1 MKRSLIAFAALGM
14 FLLSGCATYHIST
27 QSLAE
32 QFANS
37 GTEAKINVNGNDL
50 RTITVLDK
58 KGTKEELFV
67 TRSTGMKITK
77 KDAKHTTVYFDTILL
92 TDSTLSGCKT
102 HFFKSRIKPIKFAD
116 ISKIE
121 LQK

>member
-32 QFANS
+32 QFASS

-50 RTITVLDK
+50 RTVTVLDK

-77 KDAKHTTVYFDTILL
+77 KNGKHTTVYFDTILL

-102 HFFKSRIKPIKFAD
+102 HFFNSRIKPIKFAD